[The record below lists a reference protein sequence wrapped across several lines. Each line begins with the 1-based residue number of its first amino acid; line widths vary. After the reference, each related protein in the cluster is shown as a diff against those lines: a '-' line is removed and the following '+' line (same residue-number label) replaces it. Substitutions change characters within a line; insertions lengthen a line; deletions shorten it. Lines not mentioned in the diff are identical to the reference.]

1 MKKSRKNKTRKIMV
15 TVSRNTSHEQLLS
28 GMKKENGLHENKL
41 LYKSSINIVI
51 VIEDSLQAIPNV
63 LSSFISVN

>member
-1 MKKSRKNKTRKIMV
+1 MV

>member
-1 MKKSRKNKTRKIMV
+1 
-15 TVSRNTSHEQLLS
+15 
-28 GMKKENGLHENKL
+28 MKKENGLHENKL